1 MEGKTMFI
9 DTIYEQAKTNRMSIA
24 IPESTN
30 EVMLKTVA
38 KAQKDGI
45 ANVVL
50 IGDTD
55 AIRGK
60 AAELGADIEGVRIV
74 DVQDEA
80 YKTELLDRYAASPDK
95 VMGRKFVEKRI
106 GDPIYLACLMEAVG
120 EVDCTMAGIDTTT
133 YEFVLAANSIIGMK
147 PGVVSASGLQI
158 IELDEFQGEKH
169 KFIGFTDGAIN
180 IEPTVE
186 QHAGIAIASCET
198 FQAVTGIE
206 ARCAFLSYSTDGSG
220 GMSAPVKK
228 VRDAVA
234 LAQKLRPD
242 LKIDGEFQTDA
253 ALIKSIGEKKVKRPS
268 EVAGQANVLVFPD
281 AAGCNIGGKL
291 VQFSAKCRSYG
302 PLYQEFRLP
311 ILDCSR
317 GMNEEIAYDN
327 MAFLCVQA
335 ANERKQK

>member
-1 MEGKTMFI
+1 MFI
-9 DTIYEQAKTNRMSIA
+9 DKIYESAKANLQTIA
-24 IPESTN
+24 LPESTN
-30 EVMLKTVA
+30 EVMLNA
-38 KAQKDGI
+38 AARAQKDGL

-50 IGDTD
+50 IGDPA
-55 AIRGK
+55 AINAK
-60 AAELGADIEGVRIV
+60 AQEIGADITGVRIV
-74 DVQDEA
+74 DINDMDYRNA
-80 YKTELLDRYAASPDK
+80 LLDRYAASPNK
-95 VMGRKFVEKRI
+95 VMGRKFVEKRA
-106 GDPIYLACLMEAVG
+106 GDPVYFACLMEAVG

-133 YEFVLAANSIIGMK
+133 YEFVLAANSIIGMM
-147 PGVVSASGLQI
+147 PGVASASGLQI
-158 IELDEFQGEKH
+158 IELEEFEGEKN

-253 ALIKSIGEKKVKRPS
+253 ALIKRIGEKKVKRPS

-291 VQFSAKCRSYG
+291 VQFTAKCRSYG
-302 PLYQEFRLP
+302 PLYQGFRLP

-317 GMNEEIAYDN
+317 GMDEKIAYDN
-327 MAFLCVQA
+327 IAFLCVQA
-335 ANERKQK
+335 ANSKK

>member
-1 MEGKTMFI
+1 MFI
-9 DTIYEQAKTNRMSIA
+9 DTIYESAKANLQTIA
-24 IPESTN
+24 LPESTN
-30 EVMLKTVA
+30 EVMLNA
-38 KAQKDGI
+38 AARAQKDGL

-50 IGDTD
+50 IGDPA
-55 AIRGK
+55 AINAK
-60 AAELGADIEGVRIV
+60 AQEIGADITGVRIV
-74 DVQDEA
+74 DINDMDYRNA
-80 YKTELLDRYAASPDK
+80 LLDRYAASPNK
-95 VMGRKFVEKRI
+95 VMGRKFVEKRA
-106 GDPIYLACLMEAVG
+106 GDPVYFACLMEAVG

-133 YEFVLAANSIIGMK
+133 YEFVLAANSIIGMM
-147 PGVVSASGLQI
+147 PGVASASGLQI
-158 IELDEFQGEKH
+158 IELEEFEGEKN

-253 ALIKSIGEKKVKRPS
+253 ALIKRIGEKKVKRPS

-291 VQFSAKCRSYG
+291 VQFTAKCRSYG
-302 PLYQEFRLP
+302 PLYQGFRLP

-317 GMNEEIAYDN
+317 GMDEKIAYDN
-327 MAFLCVQA
+327 IAFLCVQA
-335 ANERKQK
+335 ANSKK

>member
-1 MEGKTMFI
+1 
-9 DTIYEQAKTNRMSIA
+9 
-24 IPESTN
+24 
-30 EVMLKTVA
+30 
-38 KAQKDGI
+38 
-45 ANVVL
+45 
-50 IGDTD
+50 
-55 AIRGK
+55 
-60 AAELGADIEGVRIV
+60 
-74 DVQDEA
+74 
-80 YKTELLDRYAASPDK
+80 
-95 VMGRKFVEKRI
+95 MGRKFVEKRA
-106 GDPIYLACLMEAVG
+106 GDPVYFACLMEAVG

-133 YEFVLAANSIIGMK
+133 YEFVLAANSIIGMM
-147 PGVVSASGLQI
+147 PGVASASGLQI
-158 IELDEFQGEKH
+158 IELEEFQGEKN

-253 ALIKSIGEKKVKRPS
+253 ALIKRIGEKKVKRPS

-291 VQFSAKCRSYG
+291 VQFTANCRSYG
-302 PLYQEFRLP
+302 PLYQGFRLP

-317 GMNEEIAYDN
+317 GMDEKIAYDN
-327 MAFLCVQA
+327 IAFLCVQA
-335 ANERKQK
+335 ANK

>member
-1 MEGKTMFI
+1 MFI
-9 DTIYEQAKTNRMSIA
+9 DTIYESAKSNLQTIA
-24 IPESTN
+24 LPESTN
-30 EVMLKTVA
+30 EVMLKAAVR
-38 KAQKDGI
+38 AQTDGL

-50 IGDTD
+50 IGDPA
-55 AIRGK
+55 AITAK
-60 AAELGADIEGVRIV
+60 AGEIGADISGVRIV
-74 DVQDEA
+74 DINDID
-80 YKTELLDRYAASPDK
+80 YRNELLDRYAASPNK
-95 VMGRKFVEKRI
+95 VMGRKFVEKRA
-106 GDPIYLACLMEAVG
+106 GDPVYFACLMEAVG

-133 YEFVLAANSIIGMK
+133 YEFVLAANSIIGMM
-147 PGVVSASGLQI
+147 PGVASASGLQI
-158 IELDEFQGEKH
+158 IELEEFEGEKN

-253 ALIKSIGEKKVKRPS
+253 ALIKRIGEKKVKLPS

-291 VQFSAKCRSYG
+291 VQFTANCRSYG
-302 PLYQEFRLP
+302 PLYQGFRLP

-317 GMNEEIAYDN
+317 GMDEKIAYDN
-327 MAFLCVQA
+327 IAFLCVQA
-335 ANERKQK
+335 ANSK

>member
-1 MEGKTMFI
+1 MFI
-9 DTIYEQAKTNRMSIA
+9 DTIYESAKSNLQTIA
-24 IPESTN
+24 LPESTN
-30 EVMLKTVA
+30 EVMLKA
-38 KAQKDGI
+38 AARAQKDGL

-50 IGDTD
+50 IGDPAVVT
-55 AIRGK
+55 AK
-60 AAELGADIEGVRIV
+60 AQEIGADITGVRIV
-74 DVQDEA
+74 DINDA
-80 YKTELLDRYAASPDK
+80 DYRNELLDRYAASPNK
-95 VMGRKFVEKRI
+95 VMGRKFVEKRA
-106 GDPIYLACLMEAVG
+106 GDPVYFACLMEAVG

-133 YEFVLAANSIIGMK
+133 YEFVLAANSIIGMM
-147 PGVVSASGLQI
+147 PGVASASGLQI
-158 IELDEFQGEKH
+158 IELEEFQGEKN

-253 ALIKSIGEKKVKRPS
+253 ALIKRIGEKKVKRPS

-291 VQFSAKCRSYG
+291 VQFTANCRSYG
-302 PLYQEFRLP
+302 PLYQGFRLP

-317 GMNEEIAYDN
+317 GMDEKIAYDN
-327 MAFLCVQA
+327 IAFLCVQA
-335 ANERKQK
+335 ANK

>member
-1 MEGKTMFI
+1 MFI
-9 DTIYEQAKTNRMSIA
+9 DTIYESAKSNLQTIA
-24 IPESTN
+24 LPESTN
-30 EVMLKTVA
+30 EVMLKA
-38 KAQKDGI
+38 AARAQKDGL

-50 IGDTD
+50 IGDPAVIT
-55 AIRGK
+55 AK
-60 AAELGADIEGVRIV
+60 AQEIGADITGVRIV
-74 DVQDEA
+74 DINDA
-80 YKTELLDRYAASPDK
+80 DYRNELLDRYAASPNK
-95 VMGRKFVEKRI
+95 VMGRKFVEKRA
-106 GDPIYLACLMEAVG
+106 GDPVYFACLMEAVG

-133 YEFVLAANSIIGMK
+133 YEFVLAANSIIGMM
-147 PGVVSASGLQI
+147 PGVASASGLQI
-158 IELDEFQGEKH
+158 IELEEFQGEKN

-253 ALIKSIGEKKVKRPS
+253 ALIKRIGEKKVKRPS

-291 VQFSAKCRSYG
+291 VQFTANCRSYG
-302 PLYQEFRLP
+302 PLYQGFRLP

-317 GMNEEIAYDN
+317 GMDEKIAYDN
-327 MAFLCVQA
+327 IAFLCVQA
-335 ANERKQK
+335 ANK

>member
-1 MEGKTMFI
+1 MFI
-9 DTIYEQAKTNRMSIA
+9 DTIYESAKSNLQTIA
-24 IPESTN
+24 LPESTN
-30 EVMLKTVA
+30 EVMLKA
-38 KAQKDGI
+38 AARAQKDGL

-50 IGDTD
+50 IGDPAVVT
-55 AIRGK
+55 AK
-60 AAELGADIEGVRIV
+60 AQEIGADITGVRIV
-74 DVQDEA
+74 DINDA
-80 YKTELLDRYAASPDK
+80 DYRNELLDRYAASPNK
-95 VMGRKFVEKRI
+95 VMGRKFVEKRA
-106 GDPIYLACLMEAVG
+106 GDPVYFACLMEAVG

-133 YEFVLAANSIIGMK
+133 CEFVLAANSIIGMM
-147 PGVVSASGLQI
+147 PGVASASGLQI
-158 IELDEFQGEKH
+158 IELEEFQGEKN

-253 ALIKSIGEKKVKRPS
+253 ALIKRIGEKKVKRPS

-291 VQFSAKCRSYG
+291 VQFTANCRSYG
-302 PLYQEFRLP
+302 PLYQGFRLP

-317 GMNEEIAYDN
+317 GMDEKIAYDN
-327 MAFLCVQA
+327 IAFLCVQA
-335 ANERKQK
+335 ANK

>member
-1 MEGKTMFI
+1 MFI
-9 DTIYEQAKTNRMSIA
+9 DKIYESAKANLQTIA
-24 IPESTN
+24 LPESTN
-30 EVMLKTVA
+30 EVMLNA
-38 KAQKDGI
+38 AARAQKDGL

-50 IGDTD
+50 IGDPA
-55 AIRGK
+55 AINAK
-60 AAELGADIEGVRIV
+60 AQEIGADITGVRII
-74 DVQDEA
+74 DINDMDYRNA
-80 YKTELLDRYAASPDK
+80 LLDRYAASPNK
-95 VMGRKFVEKRI
+95 VMGRKFVEKRA
-106 GDPIYLACLMEAVG
+106 GDPVYFACLMEAVG

-133 YEFVLAANSIIGMK
+133 YEFVLAANSIIGMM
-147 PGVVSASGLQI
+147 PGVASASGLQI
-158 IELDEFQGEKH
+158 IELEEFEGEKN

-253 ALIKSIGEKKVKRPS
+253 ALIKRIGEKKVKRPS

-291 VQFSAKCRSYG
+291 VQFTAKCRSYG
-302 PLYQEFRLP
+302 PLYQGFRLP

-317 GMNEEIAYDN
+317 GMDEKIAYDN
-327 MAFLCVQA
+327 IAFLCVQA
-335 ANERKQK
+335 ANSKK